1 MICRSSVPRASV
13 RGFTLLELLMVVAIT
28 GVLVAAAVPS
38 FADYLRRGR
47 ITEAATRLSDHQ
59 VRMEQ
64 YFLDNRR
71 YDNDAGG
78 CGYAAPP
85 IGPADTFAVECS
97 AAAATYT
104 VTARGIAGKPMA
116 GFVYSIDQAN
126 ARRTIAVPDGWVG
139 SDACWVVRRDGSCV

>member
-1 MICRSSVPRASV
+1 M
-13 RGFTLLELLMVVAIT
+13 RGFNLLELLLVVAIAS
-28 GVLVAAAVPS
+28 VLVAAAIPS

-47 ITEAATRLSDHQ
+47 ITEAATRLSDQQ

-71 YDNDAGG
+71 YDNDAGA

-85 IGPADTFAVECS
+85 IAPADTFAVECS

-116 GFVYSIDQAN
+116 GFAYSIDQAN
-126 ARRTIAVPDGWVG
+126 ARRTLAVPDGWVG
-139 SDACWVVRRDGSCV
+139 SDGCWVVRRDGSCV